1 MTDLQLPERLES
13 STRTDCNV
21 TQSHEARGRNDP
33 GVLCDRLSA
42 QHPEVDP
49 TVVRRLVQDAWD
61 ESSRFRLK
69 DFRMVL
75 VERAVQNRFRAL
87 RTGTT

>member
-13 STRTDCNV
+13 SIRTDRNV

-49 TVVRRLVQDAWD
+49 TVVRRLVQDAWN